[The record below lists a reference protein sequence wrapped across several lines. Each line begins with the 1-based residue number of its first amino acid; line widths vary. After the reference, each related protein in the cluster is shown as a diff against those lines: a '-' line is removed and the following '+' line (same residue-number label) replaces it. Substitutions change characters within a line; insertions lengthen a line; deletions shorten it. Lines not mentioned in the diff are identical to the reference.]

1 MADDEDGKRICH
13 QCVGDSHLKALIV
26 KDGAVGEC
34 SYCADDEEACISVEG
49 LADHVEGAFDRHYQR
64 TSDQPDMYESMLLRD
79 KEIDYAW
86 DRHGEPVIDVIGQA
100 AVVEEEV
107 AQDVLDILS
116 DRHGDWES
124 AQMGEETEFD
134 PDSHYEWKRPSS
146 GEIAAE
152 WYGLERSLK
161 LRSRYF
167 NPQAESLLKRL
178 FDDLEKLFTHDGRSV
193 VVEAGPDLAIRCF
206 NRARAFHHS
215 HELDEAMIRPDLHLG
230 PPPANRAKAG
240 RMNAH
245 GIAVFYGADDRD
257 IALAEVRPPVGSRAL
272 VGEFELLRT
281 VRLLDV
287 SALEAVYFDGSVFDS
302 AYAEQRSL
310 ARFLGRLGDRITI
323 PVMPDDEP
331 TEYLIT
337 QMIADYLARRPA
349 PGLDGI
355 LFKSVQRPGE
365 KRNVVLFHHASRVEA
380 IEIPED
386 VKVSVHQFQSSDDG
400 PEPDYTVMEEM
411 PPAAEPPAEPEPD
424 TDFALGSMTDS
435 RPEMFWFDPDVDER
449 EPYLRMNRDTLI
461 VRHVTGV
468 TFDTIDY
475 AVHRHRSK
483 KHDLF

>member
-1 MADDEDGKRICH
+1 MADDEEAQRICH
-13 QCVGDSHLKALIV
+13 RCVGDFHLKALIV

-34 SYCADDEEACISVEG
+34 SYCAADDEACISVED

-64 TSDQPDMYESMLLRD
+64 TSDQPNMYESMLLRD
-79 KEIDYAW
+79 KEIDYDW

-107 AQDVLDILS
+107 AQDVLAILS
-116 DRHGDWES
+116 DRHGDWDS
-124 AQMGEETEFD
+124 AQMGEETEFH
-134 PDSHYEWKRPSS
+134 PDSYYESKRPSS

-178 FDDLEKLFTHDGRSV
+178 FDDLERLFTHDGRSV
-193 VVEAGPDLAIRCF
+193 VVEAGPDKAIRCF

-272 VGEFELLRT
+272 IGDFELLQT

-287 SALEAVYFDGSVFDS
+287 SALETVYFDGSVFDP

-310 ARFLGRLGDRITI
+310 ARFLGRLSDRITI
-323 PVMPDDEP
+323 PVMPDDES

-365 KRNVVLFHHASRVEA
+365 KRNVVLFHHASRVEE

-386 VKVSVHQFQSSDDG
+386 VKVSVHQFQTSDDG
-400 PEPDYTVMEEM
+400 PEPDYTVMEEV

-424 TDFALGSMTDS
+424 TDFALGSMTDF
-435 RPEMFWFDPDVDER
+435 RPEMFRYDPNADER
-449 EPYLRMNRDTLI
+449 EPYLRVNRDTLI

-468 TFDTIDY
+468 TFDTTDY
-475 AVHRHRSK
+475 PVHRHRSK